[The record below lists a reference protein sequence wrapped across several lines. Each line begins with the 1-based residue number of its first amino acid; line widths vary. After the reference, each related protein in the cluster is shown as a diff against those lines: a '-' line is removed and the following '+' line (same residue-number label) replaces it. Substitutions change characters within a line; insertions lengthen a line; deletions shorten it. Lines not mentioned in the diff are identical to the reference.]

1 MRHAPKDKWVKF
13 LDTLS
18 GTVREQENS
27 ILELLL
33 CICHVI
39 PYHVRSMTPFKREDV
54 IALFDAF
61 SMRPQEHV
69 HQTTNKHKKKPKK
82 KHKKETSPP

>member
-61 SMRPQEHV
+61 SMQPQEHV